1 MARLQ
6 NFILETLGSTHAF
19 SILIQWE
26 EIQFAPSTV
35 ATCAAVETAILFH
48 FSPFLNSFPAMTSPP
63 LRDLSDAATRTG
75 SNTIKYTT
83 KLMSVFNC
91 ELCLNMYIFVSL
103 ILKCVSLLLVCFWL
117 LCKCNV
123 WVDDCGSGA
132 AEPKMIQIPI
142 LPDKRNG
149 YVWVDESERER
160 DQLP

>member
-1 MARLQ
+1 
-6 NFILETLGSTHAF
+6 
-19 SILIQWE
+19 
-26 EIQFAPSTV
+26 
-35 ATCAAVETAILFH
+35 
-48 FSPFLNSFPAMTSPP
+48 
-63 LRDLSDAATRTG
+63 
-75 SNTIKYTT
+75 
-83 KLMSVFNC
+83 
-91 ELCLNMYIFVSL
+91 MYIFVSL

-160 DQLP
+160 ERPTSIKSCYLPWQLFEPAKRTDE